1 MKIVIIGA
9 DGQLGHDLCRV
20 IDPSE
25 QVPLTIKDID
35 ITDKQQCDEVLAKYS
50 PDTVI
55 NTAAYNKVDEAES
68 NQEEAFRV
76 NAEGARNVAL
86 ACNKLGAVMVH
97 FSTDYVFDG
106 TQTTPYIETDVP
118 NPRSAY
124 GKSKLTGESLVWD
137 NLYKYFIIRT
147 AGLFGIA
154 GCLGKGGGNFVE
166 SILRQA
172 QTGNELKVVDD
183 EIFSPTYT
191 LDLAK
196 KVNELMRTDH
206 FGLYHL
212 TNAGQCSWYQ
222 FAGKI
227 LEYSGLKNKLVRI
240 KVNELKALAARP
252 KYSVLDHYNLRK
264 IGLEDMRPWQEAL
277 KDYLAER

>member
-20 IDPSE
+20 IDRSE

-35 ITDKQQCDEVLAKYS
+35 ITDKQQCDEVLSKYS
-50 PDTVI
+50 PDIVI
-55 NTAAYNKVDEAES
+55 NTAAYNKVDEAETH
-68 NQEEAFRV
+68 QDEAFKV
-76 NAEGARNVAL
+76 NAEGAKNVAL
-86 ACNKLGAVMVH
+86 ACKKLDAIMVH
-97 FSTDYVFDG
+97 FSTDYIFDG
-106 TQTTPYIETDVP
+106 TKTTPYIETDEP
-118 NPRSAY
+118 GPRSAY
-124 GKSKLTGESLVWD
+124 GKSKLVGESLIWD
-137 NLYKYFIIRT
+137 NMHKYFIIRT

-172 QTGNELKVVDD
+172 QAGKDLKVVDD

-191 LDLAK
+191 MDLAQK
-196 KVNELMRTDH
+196 LNELIRTWQ

-212 TNAGQCSWYQ
+212 TNAGQCSWYE
-222 FAGKI
+222 FAEKI
-227 LEYSGLKNKLVRI
+227 LEYTGIKTKLVRL
-240 KVNELKALAARP
+240 KVAELKALAPRP
-252 KYSVLDHYNLRK
+252 KYSVLDNYNLRK
-264 IGLEDMRPWQEAL
+264 IGLKDMRPWPEAL